1 MCSSLPRLGLSIDV
15 SLNSPAAETPENPL
29 SSSWRAGCLRGLRE
43 SESVEMT
50 VDCSAGLGRPGVA
63 GFVLLGR
70 QMETESRT
78 TGWATGVGEMKRSE
92 RREGLAWARQNKNAA
107 FTACQIRF
115 SLIRK
120 VLDNSFQ
127 FAIEANHAANR
138 TAGARRIAAD
148 SCRTRVLRPTS
159 EPDPDDKRA
168 ALDNDNGLSQVC
180 GRLGDRKRTALP
192 LFLWR
197 QSRPRPLHLESVQW
211 HPTSSLPPSP
221 PPPCA
226 EPLLTSMLLTGGRI
240 RLQHLLL
247 RHYSQPI
254 SPSAGTKRRQETAD
268 DEASRCDKSAG
279 HSRGRELADY
289 REGVHS

>member
-1 MCSSLPRLGLSIDV
+1 MAL
-15 SLNSPAAETPENPL
+15 
-29 SSSWRAGCLRGLRE
+29 
-43 SESVEMT
+43 
-50 VDCSAGLGRPGVA
+50 DCSAGLGRPGVA
-63 GFVLLGR
+63 GVVLLGR

-78 TGWATGVGEMKRSE
+78 AGWAMGVGEMKRSE
-92 RREGLAWARQNKNAA
+92 RREGPAWARQNPNVA
-107 FTACQIRF
+107 FTACHIRL

-120 VLDNSFQ
+120 VLDNSFR
-127 FAIEANHAANR
+127 FAIEANHAC
-138 TAGARRIAAD
+138 
-148 SCRTRVLRPTS
+148 SWPT
-159 EPDPDDKRA
+159 EPWCAPHRSRLLSHACPPTNPPNPTPSRDDKRA
-168 ALDNDNGLSQVC
+168 ALDSDNGLSQVG

-211 HPTSSLPPSP
+211 HPTSTLPTSP

-226 EPLLTSMLLTGGRI
+226 EPPLTSVLLTGGRI

-279 HSRGRELADY
+279 HSRGRGLADY